1 MAKSALNKAP
11 GDGPDG
17 LDNPV
22 PTWSFVPF
30 QALPGTIALPLSTCS
45 QPVTISQKSDT
56 KGHKFKYFRA
66 VGGILRRIEND
77 EGEIDEVF
85 SRDLKWE
92 FSSLLYSAEHGDLTN
107 DFAPITEEEAAQI
120 MERIRAESGEE

>member
-66 VGGILRRIEND
+66 VGLPPW
-77 EGEIDEVF
+77 
-85 SRDLKWE
+85 L
-92 FSSLLYSAEHGDLTN
+92 
-107 DFAPITEEEAAQI
+107 
-120 MERIRAESGEE
+120 